1 VLYLEHSIQSLENDH
16 YRGIYMFK
24 RYFFFFI
31 TNILVTMTLYFI
43 AGLVMSYT
51 GVSYGSNTGLL
62 LFFFIIGM
70 GGSFISLL
78 ISKWSV
84 KRMMNLQEVAP
95 GSELMRKVHR
105 FAKESGLEGM
115 PEVYVYQ
122 SPEINA
128 FATGPSRNKSLVAVS
143 SGLLDKMSEDEADA
157 VLAHEVSH
165 IANGDMVTMTLIQGI
180 VNSFVLFFSYI
191 VTQIILNSMR
201 GDDDDDRG
209 GHGGGFMYYIINN
222 IIYTLLSFLSL
233 PIVMY
238 VSRWREYRADA
249 GSARLVGKEKMI
261 KALEAL
267 KVSSPQ
273 LEKREK
279 SVEVMG
285 ISSRGSFSEYF
296 SSHPPLDKRIKALR
310 DYRGL

>member
-1 VLYLEHSIQSLENDH
+1 
-16 YRGIYMFK
+16 MFK
-24 RYFFFFI
+24 RITLFLI
-31 TNILVTMTLYFI
+31 TNFLVTMTLYFI
-43 AGLVMSYT
+43 ASLVMSYT
-51 GVSYGSNTGLL
+51 GSSYGSSSGMI

-70 GGSFISLL
+70 GGSFVSLL

-95 GSELMRKVHR
+95 GSELLRKVHR
-105 FAKESGLEGM
+105 FAKESGLEGL

-122 SPEINA
+122 SAEVNA
-128 FATGPSRNKSLVAVS
+128 FATGPSRNKALVAVS

-165 IANGDMVTMTLIQGI
+165 IANGDMITMTLIQGI

-191 VTQIILNSMR
+191 VTQIILNTIR
-201 GDDDDDRG
+201 GDDDEDSG
-209 GHGGGFMYYIINN
+209 SFGGGFMYYIINN
-222 IIYTLLSFLSL
+222 IVYTLLSFLSL
-233 PIVMY
+233 PVVMY

-267 KVSSPQ
+267 KLTVPE
-273 LEKREK
+273 LENKEK
-279 SVEVMG
+279 SVEVMA
-285 ISSRGSFSEYF
+285 ISSKEAFAELF
-296 SSHPPLDKRIKALR
+296 SSHPPLEKRIKALR